1 MIVQEEAGTG
11 RPPGARLCG
20 SAVGSA
26 PCPAPQPALR
36 GAAGLA
42 CPAAP
47 ALRSVHFTYTNV
59 RTWEWWLFF
68 FPWHSLLPCLPFI
81 PPTWSLCIEVTL
93 APSLLQ
99 DWCLWCFPLSSPFLL
114 FLQFPLKSLKESSE
128 SVCQNGGG
136 GGGGKNTTFVPI
148 QSTQQSDHNKLVF
161 LWQRHLKQRSHFRNW
176 KKFILWLACFSKSRF
191 SFFSLLLPAALLL
204 HSPLFWFILKW
215 SRIEKTSFL
224 KSCIISV
231 L

>member
-1 MIVQEEAGTG
+1 MTFFFFHGT
-11 RPPGARLCG
+11 
-20 SAVGSA
+20 
-26 PCPAPQPALR
+26 
-36 GAAGLA
+36 
-42 CPAAP
+42 
-47 ALRSVHFTYTNV
+47 
-59 RTWEWWLFF
+59 LFF
-68 FPWHSLLPCLPFI
+68 PASPSF

-136 GGGGKNTTFVPI
+136 GGEGRTPPLSQFNQLNSQITTSWF
-148 QSTQQSDHNKLVF
+148 F

-191 SFFSLLLPAALLL
+191 SFFSLPLPAALLL

-215 SRIEKTSFL
+215 SRIEKTAFL